1 MLQEERS
8 ERSRTAILDAALDLF
23 SHRGYGAT
31 SMRDIAGTA
40 GVSTGS
46 VYHHFKDKESIFQ
59 ALLERFRAITQRP
72 DFPINVALDD
82 GAFLDDFTLLADA
95 AREVLVKWRAHVA
108 LFYVDA
114 VEFDGRHI
122 QRFYGELAARFEQFV
137 ELNRERL
144 RLDDAHARRRAA
156 RGGAARRGAG
166 LHLLLL
172 GGVHLRRRQPART
185 GDTGGDA
192 DHRRHPAAR
201 HAAAAAR
208 GRPLALPGR
217 RQAEQPHLVLHQVPE
232 ALLQRPRRE
241 PELTPGLVA
250 GPQIGGA
257 GEHAERLG

>member
-8 ERSRTAILDAALDLF
+8 ERSRTAILDAALELF

-82 GAFLDDFTLLADA
+82 GAFLDDFTVLADA
-95 AREVLVKWRAHVA
+95 AREVLVKWQSHVA

-122 QRFYGELAARFEQFV
+122 QRYYGELAQRFEQFA

-144 RLDDAHARRRAA
+144 RLDERLRDGVPAGVALLVAVRVFIYYFSVELIFGVDKQFGPATPAAMRIIADILQHGMLRPRAA
-156 RGGAARRGAG
+156 GRG
-166 LHLLLL
+166 
-172 GGVHLRRRQPART
+172 
-185 GDTGGDA
+185 
-192 DHRRHPAAR
+192 
-201 HAAAAAR
+201 
-208 GRPLALPGR
+208 
-217 RQAEQPHLVLHQVPE
+217 QA
-232 ALLQRPRRE
+232 
-241 PELTPGLVA
+241 
-250 GPQIGGA
+250 
-257 GEHAERLG
+257 